1 MGNHEMRDQ
10 IAMEKR
16 IDVIMSNHMLK
27 IKIKFLTT
35 WAVLQCRLSS
45 AAWVKLTSRESYSG
59 SHKTK

>member
-35 WAVLQCRLSS
+35 WAVAAVS
-45 AAWVKLTSRESYSG
+45 A
-59 SHKTK
+59 